1 MDFTRNSRRSNF
13 RKEDIELSSQ
23 YPHDLQL
30 YDNIPTSSIL
40 IHDFEEVALERLKG
54 ILAQITV
61 LRINY

>member
-1 MDFTRNSRRSNF
+1 MDFTRNSRRSNL

-54 ILAQITV
+54 IF
-61 LRINY
+61 